1 MTLWTVALQAPLSM
15 GFCRQEYWRGLLFPP
30 PVNLPNPGIE
40 PPSLMSP
47 ALAGGF
53 FTISITWK
61 ASLAAQTVKTDCIP
75 SIFILSQSKTERTTQ
90 KSMAGF
96 AVRLSSLIQQ
106 HVILSNTLL

>member
-1 MTLWTVALQAPLSM
+1 M
-15 GFCRQEYWRGLLFPP
+15 GFCRQEYWSGLLFPP
-30 PVNLPNPGIE
+30 PGDLPNPGIE

-47 ALAGGF
+47 ALAGEF

-61 ASLAAQTVKTDCIP
+61 ASLAAQTVKTACIP

-96 AVRLSSLIQQ
+96 AVRLSSLTQQ
-106 HVILSNTLL
+106 HVILSNTLLWASFSK